1 MRIAILGCGK
11 IGSTVAGDLSH
22 EHSVKVIDSDKN
34 RFAVLPYN
42 GITCVTADITRATIP
57 GLIAGADIVVNATPG
72 YVGFDMLDAVISCN
86 IDVVDVS
93 FTEQD
98 QLALTSHAKRSGS
111 VAIVDA
117 GIAPGLW
124 NLILGM
130 CEMTMYKIESCT
142 CYVGGLPVQRTL
154 PWQYKAGYSL
164 YDVFEMYTR
173 DCRYLQDGQIV
184 TSPAMSE
191 IFDIEFPGVGTL
203 EAFNTDGLRSLLTTS
218 STPTVKEY
226 TLRYPGHLAH
236 MKLLRDS
243 GMLDNTPI
251 DVRDHITGVT
261 TSIRPI
267 DVTARQLSKQ
277 WTFDNNEEDMT
288 LMRIEVVG
296 YESCHAGR
304 TRRVY
309 TLHDRARD
317 GVSSM
322 SRTTSYTC
330 TGVVNALINNRK
342 SLSGG
347 VYALEQVAKHGTF
360 CNEVLEHLAARD
372 VKFTLSIQAA

>member
-11 IGSTVAGDLSH
+11 IGSTVATDLSRDH
-22 EHSVKVIDSDKN
+22 DVKVIDSDQS
-34 RFAVLPYN
+34 RFTALPYN
-42 GITCVTADITRATIP
+42 GITCVAAHITPATTP
-57 GLIAGADIVVNATPG
+57 GLIAGADVVVNAVPG
-72 YVGFDMLDAVISCN
+72 YVGFNILETIIACN
-86 IDVVDVS
+86 IDVADVS
-93 FTEQD
+93 FAEQD
-98 QLALTSHAKRSGS
+98 QFTLKSRAERGGS

-117 GIAPGLW
+117 GVAPGLW

-130 CEMTMYKIESCT
+130 CEATMFKVESCT

-173 DCRYLQDGQIV
+173 DCRYLQDGQII
-184 TSPAMSE
+184 TSSAMSE
-191 IFDIEFPGVGTL
+191 IFGIEFPGVGTL
-203 EAFNTDGLRSLLTTS
+203 DAFNTDGLRSLLTTS
-218 STPTVKEY
+218 VTPTVKEY
-226 TLRYPGHLAH
+226 TLRYPGHLTH

-243 GMLDNTPI
+243 GMLDNTLV
-251 DVRDHITGVT
+251 DVRDHVTGVT

-267 DVTARQLSKQ
+267 DVTANQLSKQ
-277 WTFDNNEEDMT
+277 WSFDHNEEDMT
-288 LMRIEVVG
+288 LMKIEIVG
-296 YESCHAGR
+296 YESYHAGR
-304 TRRVY
+304 TKRVY
-309 TLHDRARD
+309 TLHDRARN

-330 TGVVNALINNRK
+330 TGVVNAMINNRK

-347 VYALEQVAKHGTF
+347 VYALEQMAKHGTF

-372 VKFTLSIQAA
+372 VKFTLNIQAA

>member
-11 IGSTVAGDLSH
+11 IGSTVAADLSH
-22 EHSVKVIDSDKN
+22 DHDVKVIDTDQS
-34 RFAVLPYN
+34 RFTALPYN
-42 GITCVTADITRATIP
+42 GITCVAAHITPASIP
-57 GLIAGADIVVNATPG
+57 DLIAGADVVVNAVPG
-72 YVGFDMLDAVISCN
+72 YVGFDILEAVVAHSV
-86 IDVVDVS
+86 DVVDVS
-93 FTEQD
+93 FAEQD
-98 QLALTSHAKRSGS
+98 QFTLKSRAERSGS
-111 VAIVDA
+111 IAIVDA
-117 GIAPGLW
+117 GVAPGLW
-124 NLILGM
+124 NLILGE
-130 CEMTMYKIESCT
+130 CETSMFKVESCT

-173 DCRYLQDGQIV
+173 DCRYLQAGHVV

-218 STPTVKEY
+218 TTPTVKEY

-243 GMLDNTPI
+243 GMLDNAPVG
-251 DVRDHITGVT
+251 VRDHVTGITTNV
-261 TSIRPI
+261 RPI
-267 DVTARQLSKQ
+267 DVTASQLLKQ
-277 WTFDNNEEDMT
+277 WTFDRNEEDMT

-296 YESCHAGR
+296 YESYHAGR
-304 TRRVY
+304 TKRVY
-309 TLHDRARD
+309 MLHDRARD

-330 TGVVNALINNRK
+330 TGVINALINNRK
-342 SLSGG
+342 SLVGG
-347 VYALEQVAKHGTF
+347 VYALEQMAKCGTF

-372 VKFTLSIQAA
+372 VKFTLNIQAA